1 MGIYYE
7 KSMTAADDFLSLPER
22 TAKPRVEGLTH
33 VLDGGIPLGATADWL
48 STISPTVDVW
58 KFGWGTAY
66 VDPAVQEKLALLAQH
81 HVRPCVGGTLLEAAW
96 LQGVTEPF
104 LEWAGGL
111 GFASVEVSNGAS
123 DMAVPEKRRLIARAA
138 ESFEVFAEVGSKD
151 PDVAVS
157 PGLWA
162 QEALGDVAAG
172 ATWVIAEGRESGVV
186 GLYHPDG
193 EVREDVV
200 DALVSELGLSRVVF
214 EAPRRAQ
221 QAWFLRHYGS
231 NVSLGNVA
239 PSESMSLETLRL
251 GLRADT
257 LGTLSRPKAVH
268 RP

>member
-7 KSMTAADDFLSLPER
+7 KSMTAAYDFLSLPER
-22 TAKPRVEGLTH
+22 TTKPRTHGLTH

-48 STISPTVDVW
+48 RSVWPVVDVW
-58 KFGWGTAY
+58 KCGWGTAY
-66 VDPAVQEKLALLAQH
+66 VDPAVEEKLALLAQH
-81 HVRPCVGGTLLEAAW
+81 HVRSCVGGTLLEVAW

-104 LEWAGGL
+104 LEWAHAL

-157 PGLWA
+157 PALWA

-172 ATWVIAEGRESGVV
+172 ATWVVAEGRESGAV
-186 GLYHPDG
+186 GLYRPDG
-193 EVREDVV
+193 EVRKDVV

-214 EAPRRAQ
+214 EAPTRPQ

-239 PSESMSLETLRL
+239 PSEALSLETLRL

-257 LGTLSRPKAVH
+257 LGMGSRPKAVH

>member
-1 MGIYYE
+1 
-7 KSMTAADDFLSLPER
+7 MTAADDFLSLPAR
-22 TAKPRVEGLTH
+22 TSKPRGQGLTH
-33 VLDGGIPLGATADWL
+33 VLDGGLPPGATADLL
-48 STISPTVDVW
+48 SSVASVVDVW

-66 VDPAVQEKLALLAQH
+66 VDPAVEEKLDLLARH

-96 LQGVTEPF
+96 LQGVSERF
-104 LEWAGGL
+104 LEWAEAL

-151 PDVAVS
+151 PAAAVS
-157 PGLWA
+157 SPLWA

-186 GLYHPDG
+186 GLYHLDG
-193 EVREDVV
+193 DVREGVV
-200 DALVSELGLSRVVF
+200 DGLVSELGLSRLIF
-214 EAPRRAQ
+214 EAPRRTQ
-221 QAWFLRHYGS
+221 QAWFLRRYGS
-231 NVSLGNVA
+231 DVSLGNVA
-239 PSESMSLETLRL
+239 PWEALSLETLRL

-257 LGTLSRPKAVH
+257 LDMISRPEAAD